1 MNLALQSASSSRGTM
16 SPPVGKPLSPADI
29 KVVFLNL
36 DQLAAVAEEL
46 ATKFEEAVGEEEEE
60 GRDGEGGSDRMGQV
74 FVSMVR
80 HGIKTKDW
88 IVFDF

>member
-1 MNLALQSASSSRGTM
+1 M
-16 SPPVGKPLSPADI
+16 
-29 KVVFLNL
+29 VFLNL